1 MILSRLMLALSLAF
15 AIVPT
20 GARAGCQDEISRLMS
35 RDTEKM
41 LSRYYGIN
49 RRIEREGMSP
59 GLRAEECRIARLL
72 EPQLAGE
79 VEALKHSRCRRDP
92 SVSSMITDLVRGRE
106 DDLAAMRKTTSQP
119 ECLPAGR

>member
-1 MILSRLMLALSLAF
+1 VVFSRLALVLTLTLAV
-15 AIVPT
+15 VPT

-41 LSRYYGIN
+41 LSRYYGIA
-49 RRIEREGMSP
+49 RRIEREGMSS
-59 GLRAEECRIARLL
+59 GLRAEECRIAKLL

-79 VEALKHSRCRRDP
+79 VAALKQSRCRRDP

-119 ECLPAGR
+119 ECLSAAR